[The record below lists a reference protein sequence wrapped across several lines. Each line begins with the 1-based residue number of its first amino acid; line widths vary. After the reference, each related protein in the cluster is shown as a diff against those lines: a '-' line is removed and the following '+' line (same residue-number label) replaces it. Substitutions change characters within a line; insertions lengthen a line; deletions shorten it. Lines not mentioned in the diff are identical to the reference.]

1 MADQI
6 LEFAHLL
13 ADRRLRAVHTFG
25 CAGEAAFVDYADKG
39 FQQFQIQH
47 GGVPDS
53 GFANDD
59 RVFI

>member
-1 MADQI
+1 
-6 LEFAHLL
+6 
-13 ADRRLRAVHTFG
+13 VHTFG

-59 RVFI
+59 HAFI